1 MNKNRSKWV
10 RDWKTLLTVF
20 WVCFQVAL
28 TETEVTCIQG
38 NQILY
43 LSHIPA
49 NLPLSTII
57 ASLFLAAFLCPSF
70 FFLFTSWYSN
80 LECSIYSFMI
90 WKYNDRF
97 LIRST
102 HLDVLWVFSEITK
115 GRLCRINWRE
125 WSLVGMEFDC
135 WEAEE
140 RSTWDPA
147 LQGPCGERTPAAL

>member
-1 MNKNRSKWV
+1 MSQRLKNTVDCILGMFSGSINRNGS
-10 RDWKTLLTVF
+10 DLYSGQPDTLS
-20 WVCFQVAL
+20 
-28 TETEVTCIQG
+28 VTHPSQPTPF
-38 NQILY
+38 Y
-43 LSHIPA
+43 YHRLS
-49 NLPLSTII
+49 LL
-57 ASLFLAAFLCPSF
+57 SLFSVSF
-70 FFLFTSWYSN
+70 FFFFKFTSWYSN
-80 LECSIYSFMI
+80 LECSVYSFMI

-125 WSLVGMEFDC
+125 WSLVGMEFGC